1 MRVRLKVCC
10 ISSASE
16 ARMAIQAGAD
26 ALGLVGAMPSGPGVI
41 SDDDIADIALT
52 VPPPVA
58 SVLLTSRT
66 RADAIADHAI
76 EAGVNTVQIVSHIHR
91 DEYSRL
97 RKRLPGLRFLQ
108 VIHVEDEGAI
118 TLARSYEDVVDALLL
133 DSGRPGKAELGGTG
147 RTHDWDISRALVAA
161 VSIPVFLA
169 GGLDAHNVGEAVR
182 AVRPFGID
190 VCSGLRTHG
199 ALDIEK
205 LTSFVHALAAA

>member
-10 ISSASE
+10 ISSAAE
-16 ARMAIQAGAD
+16 ARMAIDAGAD

-41 SDDDIADIALT
+41 SDGAIADIARA

-66 RADAIADHAI
+66 RADAIADHAL
-76 EAGVNTVQIVSHIHR
+76 EAGVNVVQIVSHIDR

-97 RKRLPGLRFLQ
+97 RQRLPGLRFLQ
-108 VIHVEDEGAI
+108 VIHVEDGGAI
-118 TLARSYEDVVDALLL
+118 DLARSYEKVADALLL
-133 DSGRPGKAELGGTG
+133 DSGRPGQAELGGTG

-161 VSIPVFLA
+161 TSVPVFLA
-169 GGLDAHNVGEAVR
+169 GGLNAHNVGEAIR

-190 VCSGLRTHG
+190 VCSGLRTD
-199 ALDIEK
+199 ARLDADK
-205 LTSFVHALAAA
+205 LADFVRAIAAA